1 MVEAILKMALIAAM
15 WELGSVSSNL
25 MRMRRGFVEGTLECP
40 VIFALIMR
48 WCCAN
53 WYRAGVRERYAGR
66 TTLVVHHAGD
76 VVLLAKSMDAAQTMV
91 SESIPELE
99 STGQSVGAE
108 KTHWTSFS
116 RMELEGVG
124 RHPFVRVLLSLSVAR
139 SIVMMSSESNC
150 V

>member
-1 MVEAILKMALIAAM
+1 MGARKR
-15 WELGSVSSNL
+15 ELELDENETWLCRGNIGVSSDFCIDHEVVL
-25 MRMRRGFVEGTLECP
+25 RKLVPSWSSRTLC
-40 VIFALIMR
+40 
-48 WCCAN
+48 WTHDS
-53 WYRAGVRERYAGR
+53 G
-66 TTLVVHHAGD
+66 VHHAGD